1 MTVQHISR
9 SLWKDDREATRE
21 IRDSYMDKV
30 EAWKKNEK
38 CPSLSHPFINCSV
51 FNLDR
56 QSGCEISKSLWTL

>member
-1 MTVQHISR
+1 
-9 SLWKDDREATRE
+9 
-21 IRDSYMDKV
+21 MDKV